1 MATNDR
7 VIKQICEEF
16 APAGVTCKKMFGE
29 YGLFVAGKVFA
40 LVCDDTLFVKPTPS
54 AQMML
59 EGARCAPPY
68 AGAKP
73 MPVLDDWS
81 NSGFLCELVAAVKD
95 ELPAPKNR
103 KRS

>member
-7 VIKQICEEF
+7 VIKQICEAF

-29 YGLFVAGKVFA
+29 YGLFVDGKVFA

-59 EGARCAPPY
+59 EGARCARRMRARSPCPFSTIGQT
-68 AGAKP
+68 AAFCA
-73 MPVLDDWS
+73 
-81 NSGFLCELVAAVKD
+81 NSLQ
-95 ELPAPKNR
+95 P
-103 KRS
+103 

>member
-7 VIKQICEEF
+7 VIKQICEAF

-29 YGLFVAGKVFA
+29 YGLFVDGKVFA

-59 EGARCAPPY
+59 GRRAMRPAVRGREAHAR
-68 AGAKP
+68 
-73 MPVLDDWS
+73 S
-81 NSGFLCELVAAVKD
+81 RRLVKQRLSVRTRCSRERRTSRAQK
-95 ELPAPKNR
+95 
-103 KRS
+103 

>member
-7 VIKQICEEF
+7 VIKQICEAF

-29 YGLFVAGKVFA
+29 YGLFVDGKVFA

-68 AGAKP
+68 AHARTRR
-73 MPVLDDWS
+73 
-81 NSGFLCELVAAVKD
+81 LVKQRLSVRTRCSRERRTSRAQK
-95 ELPAPKNR
+95 
-103 KRS
+103 